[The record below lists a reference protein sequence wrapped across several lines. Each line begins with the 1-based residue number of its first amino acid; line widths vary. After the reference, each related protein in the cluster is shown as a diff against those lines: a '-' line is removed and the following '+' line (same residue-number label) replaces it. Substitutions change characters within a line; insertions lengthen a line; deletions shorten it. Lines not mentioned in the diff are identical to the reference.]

1 MVGVAH
7 LQDVS
12 CHYVS
17 ILNVSAPNVSA
28 PNVSAPNVSAPKV
41 SYAPTYPN
49 YERILVTTYPHRTY
63 PMPQHILSKKVSYC
77 PTYPIYER
85 ILYSLL
91 YCNVTFRSKT
101 YLKYYPG
108 DLENRPSTKINY
120 LKYTVITIFRKIRY
134 QPDCYIKEMFT
145 IVWRCISIQFYHW
158 AKRVY

>member
-1 MVGVAH
+1 MA
-7 LQDVS
+7 LIS
-12 CHYVS
+12 RSRRTYR
-17 ILNVSAPNVSA
+17 
-28 PNVSAPNVSAPKV
+28 
-41 SYAPTYPN
+41 TYP
-49 YERILVTTYPHRTY
+49 VTTYPSWTYPRRTYPHRTY
-63 PMPQHILSKKVSYC
+63 PRRTYPHRKYPMPQHILAMNVSTSLRIRTEHILTKKVSYC